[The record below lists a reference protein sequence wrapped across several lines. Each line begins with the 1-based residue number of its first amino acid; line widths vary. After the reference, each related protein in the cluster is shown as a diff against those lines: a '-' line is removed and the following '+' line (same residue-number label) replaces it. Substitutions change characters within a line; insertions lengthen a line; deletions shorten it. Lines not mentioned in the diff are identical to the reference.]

1 LNEGREA
8 YQSLPFFVI
17 RVMEHHDLTD
27 SFRKEA
33 YKMPEETKVKK
44 EPVDTE
50 MTAQQI
56 HDLTKK
62 KEEYFNTH
70 DSGIFVFIGKGEEDG
85 RSKG

>member
-1 LNEGREA
+1 
-8 YQSLPFFVI
+8 
-17 RVMEHHDLTD
+17 
-27 SFRKEA
+27 
-33 YKMPEETKVKK
+33 MPEETKVKK
-44 EPVDTE
+44 EPVDGE

>member
-1 LNEGREA
+1 
-8 YQSLPFFVI
+8 
-17 RVMEHHDLTD
+17 
-27 SFRKEA
+27 
-33 YKMPEETKVKK
+33 MPEEIEVKK
-44 EPVDTE
+44 EPVDAE

-62 KEEYFNTH
+62 KEKYFNTH